1 MSGIDDL
8 RTNNNYTGI
17 GTASGTEDGRILNL
31 GSPNITRKVR
41 TAPSESFEGPKG
53 SDEFIPKKRTIADL
67 SSLPKKEVQGV
78 DIKES
83 IEAEVFK
90 PGGDFD
96 KMIEIKK
103 KEMQEVNDLID
114 QHNAQVAAEL
124 GIDIPSDEELQKI
137 GQEDMTPA
145 LIGTKYYDQADAF
158 GRARGVVKSSPLEE
172 KAAKEGKTID
182 QLVSGLDNPTPA
194 EVTLADGSVIKP
206 TTTGSDNE
214 IKTVNFEKEEEE
226 MDELEKELNEELNV
240 NDNVK
245 LIEESPAEE
254 SLDLLPEDEPME
266 DLKDII
272 PEPVTPVALATEIP
286 QESRKSPE
294 PKVEVKSPISVE
306 KEKVETASD
315 KITEVA
321 KDPNIG
327 VNTDFSIDEEDIED
341 IEGEDSTAVEDVEI
355 VGEEENIEQFRASV
369 SEKIKPVTAKLNLS
383 SFKIVKSPVSL
394 SAAIMESEKAAMS
407 WVLPNSKQYIAM
419 KEFTGKEIEQLGD
432 NSGTNNFETMKNRY
446 RLFYDHIV
454 SPKPATFEQWLKT
467 VSFLDNDH
475 LYFAVYGANFAGSN
489 FVAYDCP
496 KCKKT
501 FLSDNIPLDHM
512 YKFKDEKV
520 EAEFKKMLHT
530 RESNPT
536 GLYVSEVVQIS
547 DNFAIAFKE
556 PSLYNMV
563 IETSLIDEKFANKYR
578 DIIAIVSYI
587 DNIYYIDTKTNEVHP
602 VGYKV
607 DKNNL
612 SKTIKARIITYAK
625 ILSRL
630 APDQYYSIL
639 SYLNAINN
647 KQDDLTYVKPEVT
660 CTNCKNVIEEQ
671 PVTAES
677 LVFMRSQLLAF
688 STTSIS

>member
-8 RTNNNYTGI
+8 RTNNNYTGTGI
-17 GTASGTEDGRILNL
+17 ANGTTEDNGIVNL
-31 GSPNITRKVR
+31 GGPYISRKVKR
-41 TAPSESFEGPKG
+41 SPSETGATG

-67 SSLPKKEVQGV
+67 SSLPQREIQGV

-83 IEAEVFK
+83 IEDEIFK

-96 KMIEIKK
+96 KMLDNKK

-114 QHNAQVAAEL
+114 QHNAQVAAEM
-124 GIDIPSDEELQKI
+124 GIDVPSDEELQRI

-145 LIGTKYYDQADAF
+145 IIGTKYYDQADGF
-158 GRARGVVKSSPLEE
+158 GRARKQIKSSPLEE
-172 KAAKEGKTID
+172 RAAKEGKTID
-182 QLVSGLDNPTPA
+182 QLVSGMDNPEPQ
-194 EVTLADGSVIKP
+194 EITLADGSTVKSP
-206 TTTGSDNE
+206 TTDSNSE
-214 IKTVNFEKEEEE
+214 IKTLNFEKEEEE
-226 MDELEKELNEELNV
+226 MDELEKEINEEINV
-240 NDNVK
+240 SDNVK
-245 LIEESPAEE
+245 LINNTESEDN
-254 SLDLLPEDEPME
+254 LGLLPEESITEEEQVEEVKEPE
-266 DLKDII
+266 VVEEKVE
-272 PEPVTPVALATEIP
+272 EPT
-286 QESRKSPE
+286 
-294 PKVEVKSPISVE
+294 VEVKSPIQVNEE
-306 KEKVETASD
+306 KAETTSD
-315 KITEVA
+315 KIANAA
-321 KDPNIG
+321 KAIDPNVG
-327 VNTDFSIDEEDIED
+327 VGTDFKIDEEDIDDLD
-341 IEGEDSTAVEDVEI
+341 IEDESNSSSEDVEI
-355 VGEEENIEQFRASV
+355 VGEQENVEQFRALV
-369 SEKIKPVTAKLNLS
+369 SEKIKPVSERLNLS

-394 SAAIMESEKAAMS
+394 SAAIMETEKAAMS
-407 WVLPNSKQYIAM
+407 WVLPNSRQYIAM

-432 NSGTNNFETMKNRY
+432 TSGTNNFETMKNRY

-454 SPKPATFEQWLKT
+454 SQKPATFEQWLKT
-467 VSFLDNDH
+467 ISFLDNDH

-512 YKFKDEKV
+512 YKFKDETV

-563 IETSLIDEKFANKYR
+563 VETSLIDEKFADKYR

-587 DNIYYIDTKTNEVHP
+587 DNIYYINSDTKEIHP

-607 DKNNL
+607 DTNNL
-612 SKTIKARIITYAK
+612 AKTIKARIITYAK

-647 KQDDLTYVKPEVT
+647 RQDNLTYVKPEVT
-660 CTNCKNVIEEQ
+660 CPNCKTVIDEQ
-671 PVTAES
+671 PTTAES
-677 LVFMRSQLLAF
+677 LVFMRSQLLAI
-688 STTSIS
+688 STTSIN